1 MFWVTT
7 VSLAYVLPQH
17 LGQLDDGQVRAA
29 LGFAPSAC
37 ALSGPFTDQ
46 TIGKLAGSE
55 EAWCASNN
63 WRSSH
68 IPPGSR

>member
-7 VSLAYVLPQH
+7 VSLASCCHSTLASSTMA
-17 LGQLDDGQVRAA
+17 RWAA